1 MKPGQRTA
9 VMDPALIRRYGEQ
22 RLPRYTSYP
31 TAPHFTAEVGEA
43 ACGAWLEGLDLG
55 ARLSLYLH
63 VPFCRSL
70 CWYCGCH
77 TKVPGHDEPIARYAE
92 ALAAEIALVA
102 ERLPARMAV
111 AHLHW
116 GGGTP
121 TILGAARFA
130 RLMDL
135 VRDRFAVAQSA
146 ELAVEID
153 PRRLTEEMVAALAE
167 AGINRASL
175 GVQSFD
181 PAVQQA
187 INRMQS
193 FDETRRAVESLRAAG
208 IARLNFDLLYGLPHQ
223 TVASCEATVAE
234 ALTLAPDRLAVFGYA
249 HLPSLKLHQRRIDEA
264 ALPDAAE
271 REAQAEA
278 IAAALKGAGYVAIGL
293 DHFARPDDP
302 LAQALRARRLRRN
315 FQGYTTDAAD
325 ALLGFG
331 ASSIGSWPQGYAQNQ
346 PQITAYREA
355 VAAGRL
361 PAVRGLALGGED
373 RLRRDIIEEIM
384 CYLAVDLASVAS
396 RHGIAPAALAAEQA
410 ELAGLARAGIVRL
423 EGGRVSVAEECRM
436 LTRAVAAV
444 FDAYLSA
451 APGRHA
457 RAI

>member
-1 MKPGQRTA
+1 
-9 VMDPALIRRYGEQ
+9 MDPGLIRRYADQ

-31 TAPHFTAEVGEA
+31 TAPHFTAEVGEQ
-43 ACGAWLEGLDLG
+43 ACATWLETLDPK

-77 TKVPGHDEPIARYAE
+77 TKVPGHDEPIARYVE
-92 ALAAEIALVA
+92 TLAAEIALVA
-102 ERLPARMAV
+102 ERLPTRMAV

-121 TILGAARFA
+121 TIIGPERFA
-130 RLMDL
+130 RIMDL
-135 VRDRFAVAQSA
+135 IRERFAVEDGA

-153 PRRLTEEMVAALAE
+153 PRRLDGAMVASLA
-167 AGINRASL
+167 ASGINRASL

-187 INRMQS
+187 INRLQS
-193 FDETRRAVESLRAAG
+193 FDATRRAVESLRGSG
-208 IARLNFDLLYGLPHQ
+208 IAQLNFDLLYGLPHQ
-223 TVASCEATVAE
+223 SVASCAETVAQ

-249 HLPSLKLHQRRIDEA
+249 HLPSLKPHQRHLDEA
-264 ALPDAAE
+264 SLPDAAA

-278 IAAALKGAGYVAIGL
+278 IAASLEGAGYAAIGL
-293 DHFARPDDP
+293 DHFARPDD
-302 LAQALRARRLRRN
+302 ALTRALNTHRLHRN

-331 ASSIGSWPQGYAQNQ
+331 ASSIGAWPQGYAQNE
-346 PQITAYREA
+346 PRIGAYVEA
-355 VAAGRL
+355 VAARRL
-361 PAVRGLALGGED
+361 PVARGLTLGQDD

-384 CYLAVDLASVAS
+384 CYLDVDLASVAARYS
-396 RHGIAPAALAAEQA
+396 VAPEAFADEQA
-410 ELAGLARAGIVRL
+410 KLVELARDGIVRIDGWRL
-423 EGGRVSVAEECRM
+423 RVADECRV
-436 LTRAVAAV
+436 LSRAVAAV

-451 APGRHA
+451 TPGRHA

>member
-384 CYLAVDLASVAS
+384 CYLEVDLASVAS

>member
-1 MKPGQRTA
+1 
-9 VMDPALIRRYGEQ
+9 MDPALIRRYGEQ

-43 ACGAWLEGLDLG
+43 ACGAWLEALDPG

-135 VRDRFAVAQSA
+135 VRDRFAVAESA

-153 PRRLTEEMVAALAE
+153 PRRLTEEMVAALAA
-167 AGINRASL
+167 AGVNRASL

-278 IAAALKGAGYVAIGL
+278 IAAALKDAGYVAIGL

-384 CYLAVDLASVAS
+384 CYLEVDLASVAS

-423 EGGRVSVAEECRM
+423 EEGRVSVAEECRM

-451 APGRHA
+451 VPGRHA

>member
-1 MKPGQRTA
+1 
-9 VMDPALIRRYGEQ
+9 MDPALIRRYGEQ

-43 ACGAWLEGLDLG
+43 ACGAWLEALDPG

-92 ALAAEIALVA
+92 ALAAEITLVA

-135 VRDRFAVAQSA
+135 VRDRFAVAESA

-153 PRRLTEEMVAALAE
+153 PRRLTEEMVAALAA
-167 AGINRASL
+167 AGVNRASL

-278 IAAALKGAGYVAIGL
+278 IAAALKDAGYVAIGL

-355 VAAGRL
+355 VAAGSL

-384 CYLAVDLASVAS
+384 CYLEVDLASVAS

-451 APGRHA
+451 VPGRHA